1 MREYG
6 SKYLLFHVYFFK
18 GLQLLGLMDS
28 DNFPNINIGKFFFNV
43 QISAS
48 ERSVFNLS
56 KIEPRPLFWWI
67 LTPSEAR
74 IPIKH
79 HHRSAS
85 FHGYERINLLTT
97 HSTRMA
103 AGNLRFSPSFLE
115 EAKHIDSRIP
125 VSLFAGFPLE
135 EHAEPWWIAE
145 RKPSQRKFLVWIR
158 GAWFN
163 LAEVENGSFRSTL
176 KKNFPILYGSGVL
189 KSRHPACP
197 G

>member
-1 MREYG
+1 MYSLIAFLQRPG
-6 SKYLLFHVYFFK
+6 SVPFSEGCAGIFWTFPSFPAPFFRTRSEIAVI
-18 GLQLLGLMDS
+18 GT
-28 DNFPNINIGKFFFNV
+28 FYVGKFFFNV

-56 KIEPRPLFWWI
+56 KIEPRPLFWLI
-67 LTPSEAR
+67 LSPSEAR

-85 FHGYERINLLTT
+85 FHGYERINLLAT

-103 AGNLRFSPSFLE
+103 AGNLRFSLSFLE

-135 EHAEPWWIAE
+135 EHAEP
-145 RKPSQRKFLVWIR
+145 
-158 GAWFN
+158 
-163 LAEVENGSFRSTL
+163 
-176 KKNFPILYGSGVL
+176 
-189 KSRHPACP
+189 
-197 G
+197 